1 MSDKLDDIKES
12 SEIVAE
18 RMDRRKDDIEQSYL
32 TLVRRLVV
40 DLLGIGGAIALVV
53 YTDGLV
59 WLLVALLIGAISL
72 WGLFWKVVGVL

>member
-40 DLLGIGGAIALVV
+40 DLSGLVAAATLIV
-53 YTDGLV
+53 YTDALV
-59 WLLVALLIGAISL
+59 WTVLAIPLAAISL
-72 WGLFWKVVGVL
+72 WGLFWKVVGAL